1 MIFFRAGQGAALEEL
16 GDRDT
21 AQVVEMLTA
30 NEAFMSKVQSYE
42 RRRTALLKMQVCTPS
57 APPLPPLCTSPAPPL
72 CTSPAPPCTPAAP
85 RLRTPNSPPPSPPR
99 YRRPS
104 ARAGRRCGCSRP
116 WRSTG

>member
-42 RRRTALLKMQVCTPS
+42 RRRTALLKMQVCTP
-57 APPLPPLCTSPAPPL
+57 
-72 CTSPAPPCTPAAP
+72 AAP
-85 RLRTPNSPPPSPPR
+85 RLLTPNSPPPSAPR
-99 YRRPS
+99 GRLPS

>member
-42 RRRTALLKMQVCTPS
+42 RRRTALLKMQV
-57 APPLPPLCTSPAPPL
+57 
-72 CTSPAPPCTPAAP
+72 
-85 RLRTPNSPPPSPPR
+85 
-99 YRRPS
+99 
-104 ARAGRRCGCSRP
+104 
-116 WRSTG
+116 

>member
-57 APPLPPLCTSPAPPL
+57 ASPLHLPCTSPAPPL
-72 CTSPAPPCTPAAP
+72 HLPAP
-85 RLRTPNSPPPSPPR
+85 RLRTPNSPPPSAPR
-99 YRRPS
+99 GRLPS